1 MSQSQVLFAL
11 SSNLSAKFV
20 GTEKFAHEFALS
32 ILSGISP
39 IWYGKGGFG
48 KTEMI
53 RLAMRTFQV
62 PQTMLEAHPELA
74 VSGLFGG
81 AIAETKI
88 EKTINRD
95 GKVLGS
101 EKTFESVNYE
111 RGLLRSYLFF
121 IEEMLD
127 SPMQVLTSLKS
138 VMTNRVWD
146 QMESQHRLI
155 IGATNINP
163 YALLEEVPFT
173 HQNSYDAL
181 LQRFLVIEH
190 NWESH
195 EFSDYLELF
204 NFRPSKNHVITHIS
218 KQQIEHEVQL
228 ASNVKL
234 SSESCELL
242 AEIAAKS
249 AEEGSVISPRVAMWS
264 IKLLKTSAFLKGR
277 DQVDIEDFEVL
288 NYMGSWSPE
297 VFSGIAKILA
307 GQKVRRQLNQ
317 ELSVFVGKIEKIDA
331 FWRSAEENPHF
342 KALNCIKA
350 SQKLLDEV
358 DEWTTNDSFSESKY
372 ELILK
377 IRENIEF
384 FETKSEQAVDYRE
397 II

>member
-1 MSQSQVLFAL
+1 MSQSQVLSAL
-11 SSNLSAKFV
+11 SSNLSNKFV
-20 GTEKFAHEFALS
+20 GTEKFAHEFALAL
-32 ILSGISP
+32 LSGISP
-39 IWYGKGGFG
+39 IWHGRGGFG

-53 RLAMRTFQV
+53 RLAMQTFQV
-62 PQTMLEAHPELA
+62 TQTMLEAHPELA

-88 EKTINRD
+88 ETVNQD
-95 GKVLGS
+95 GMILGS

-121 IEEMLD
+121 VEEMLD

-163 YALLEEVPFT
+163 YELLDEVPFT

-190 NWESH
+190 GWDSH
-195 EFSDYLELF
+195 EFSDYLALF
-204 NFRPSKNHVITHIS
+204 QFKPSKDHVFSHIT
-218 KQQIEHEVQL
+218 KQQIEHEAQL
-228 ASNVKL
+228 AAKVGL

-242 AEIAAKS
+242 AELAAKS

-264 IKLLKTSAFLKGR
+264 LKLLKTNAFLQGR
-277 DQVDIEDFEVL
+277 AEVDVADFNVL
-288 NYMGSWSPE
+288 SYMGSWSPE
-297 VFSGIAKILA
+297 AFSGIAKILA
-307 GQKVRRQLNQ
+307 EQKVRQQLNQ
-317 ELSVFVGKIEKIDA
+317 ELSVFTSKIQKIDD
-331 FWRSAEENPHF
+331 FWRQSEGNSHF

-358 DEWTTNDSFSESKY
+358 GEWTINDSFSEDKS
-372 ELILK
+372 ELISE
-377 IRENIEF
+377 IQENIEF
-384 FETKSEQAVDYRE
+384 FQAKSEQSVVYKE

>member
-1 MSQSQVLFAL
+1 MSKSQVLSAL

-20 GTEKFAHEFALS
+20 GTEKFTHEFALA

-53 RLAMRTFQV
+53 RLAMKTFQV

-88 EKTINRD
+88 ETINQD
-95 GKVLGS
+95 GMILGS

-190 NWESH
+190 GWESH
-195 EFSDYLELF
+195 EFSDYLALF
-204 NFRPSKNHVITHIS
+204 QFNPAKDYAFSHVT
-218 KQQIEHEVQL
+218 KQQVEHEANL
-228 ASNVKL
+228 AANVSL
-234 SSESCELL
+234 SSASLELL
-242 AEIAAKS
+242 AELAAKS

-264 IKLLKTSAFLKGR
+264 IKLLKTNAFLQGR
-277 DQVDIEDFEVL
+277 DEVDIADFQVL

-297 VFSGIAKILA
+297 AFSGIAKILTE
-307 GQKVRRQLNQ
+307 QKVRQRLNQ
-317 ELSVFVGKIEKIDA
+317 ELAVFESKIRKIDA
-331 FWRSAEENPHF
+331 FWRSEEGNSHF
-342 KALNCIKA
+342 RALNCIKA
-350 SQKLLDEV
+350 SQKLFDEV
-358 DEWTTNDSFSESKY
+358 DRWTTNDTFAENKSQLISE
-372 ELILK
+372 

-384 FETKSEQAVDYRE
+384 FEAKSEQTVVYKE